1 MEQPRFD
8 RDRMLLYA
16 TLLCA
21 LVSIV
26 LYATI
31 YLTMATYGPLNT
43 EGLLF
48 ARVALF
54 VTIGTLG
61 LALVLALTA
70 RNASLS
76 GASLSG
82 AGWFLVVAGIAML
95 FPAWGMSNAPT
106 PAPGVTGFGGF
117 AGAVFLLLAGG
128 LLVQAERSVR
138 ERQGAP
144 DTDERKAS

>member
-21 LVSIV
+21 LVSII
-26 LYATI
+26 LYVTV
-31 YLTMATYGPLNT
+31 YLTMIIYGPLNT
-43 EGLLF
+43 DGLLL

-54 VTIGTLG
+54 VAVGALG

-70 RNASLS
+70 RNVSLS

-82 AGWFLVVAGIAML
+82 AGWFLVFAGIAML
-95 FPAWGMSNAPT
+95 FPAWGMSISTAS
-106 PAPGVTGFGGF
+106 APGVTGFGGF
-117 AGAVFLLLAGG
+117 AGSVFLLLAGG
-128 LLVQAERSVR
+128 LLVQAEHRVR
-138 ERQGAP
+138 ERQ
-144 DTDERKAS
+144 E